1 MYVCMCV
8 LFVHVYP
15 YFNLKKLAVM
25 KLQMMK
31 LPKSLLLILSRWK
44 RASLYRDKR
53 SMLDE
58 MFLLNTLKFVVLL
71 GYENSYKYLHTG

>member
-1 MYVCMCV
+1 
-8 LFVHVYP
+8 
-15 YFNLKKLAVM
+15 
-25 KLQMMK
+25 MMK

-71 GYENSYKYLHTG
+71 GYENSYKYLHLRIARYKYSEIENFGHSVM

>member
-1 MYVCMCV
+1 MCV

-44 RASLYRDKR
+44 RALLYRDKR

-71 GYENSYKYLHTG
+71 GYENSYRYLHTG